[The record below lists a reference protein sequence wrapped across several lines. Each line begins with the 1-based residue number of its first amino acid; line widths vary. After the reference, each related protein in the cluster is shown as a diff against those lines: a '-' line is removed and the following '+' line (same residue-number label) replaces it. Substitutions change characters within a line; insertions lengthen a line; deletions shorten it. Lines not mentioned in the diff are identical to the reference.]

1 MSYSNL
7 EQEQE
12 EDFLSVDSPI
22 PGQNYV
28 CLSFVS
34 PETLMKK
41 KEVFS
46 VKHFLS
52 ELLNNE
58 DKKNLIL
65 NQSTLSYKQVDELYE
80 GHKLEHNKV
89 INKEF
94 NEANDYK
101 TSLRCM
107 KVRGIY
113 DTLKE
118 AEYRAKK
125 LQNSDKNFHVF
136 VGQVGYWLPW
146 DPDPNQM
153 KDQEFMNDKLNE
165 LMKKYQENSDHKDFV
180 FDKTTKERM
189 GKAREHSNKNKTNQ
203 DRENDKKNIDELRE
217 VAIAK
222 EGTIRQP
229 ETPALFKDDDTWMK
243 QKEGK
248 VFTEDTSDT
257 TDDTYEVSAVENF
270 VEKLI

>member
-1 MSYSNL
+1 MSHSKL
-7 EQEQE
+7 KQENEEE

-34 PETLMKK
+34 PEILMKK
-41 KEVFS
+41 KEIFS

-52 ELLNNE
+52 ELLSNE

-65 NQSTLSYKQVDELYE
+65 NQSTLSYDQVDELYE
-80 GHKLEHNKV
+80 SHKLDNSAV
-89 INKEF
+89 IDKEF

-118 AEYRAKK
+118 AKYRAQR

-165 LMKKYQENSDHKDFV
+165 LMKKYQENRDHKDVV

-189 GKAREHSNKNKTNQ
+189 KKAREFSNSNKT
-203 DRENDKKNIDELRE
+203 DEARENDKKNIDELRE

-222 EGTIRQP
+222 EGTIKQP
-229 ETPALFKDDDTWMK
+229 ETGALFKDDDPWIK
-243 QKEGK
+243 QKESK
-248 VFTEDTSDT
+248 VSKDVSED
-257 TDDTYEVSAVENF
+257 VSKDVSVIDNF
-270 VEKLI
+270 VEKVV